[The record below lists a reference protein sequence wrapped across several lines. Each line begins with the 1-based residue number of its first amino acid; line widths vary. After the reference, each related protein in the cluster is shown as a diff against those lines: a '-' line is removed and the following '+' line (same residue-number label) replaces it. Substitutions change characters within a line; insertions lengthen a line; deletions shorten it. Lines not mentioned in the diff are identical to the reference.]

1 MEPNARRLCELLVG
15 FPAATI
21 LGIDEVEDGSIRV
34 HLERSESRTGV
45 LRGVS

>member
-1 MEPNARRLCELLVG
+1 MEPNAPRLCELLVG

-21 LGIDEVEDGSIRV
+21 LCIDEVEDGSIRV
-34 HLERSESRTGV
+34 HLERSELRTGV